1 MQDLVRQLLEP
12 FSSLPPPTTPLTSL
26 DESLMNASNEVSQ
39 IPPKLMV
46 GLSEAP
52 DDVPLCPLDEAAS
65 DDVKIQCANNLDT
78 RLRMIREMQNA
89 DTHETT
95 PEVRL
100 DTTPEIRLE
109 DAQSDSS
116 DDEEGSQ
123 QDAGSAPPSPALSV
137 SSNHSS
143 GSTTLLRSRTM
154 GAHPKHASALLR
166 LLYIHSCL
174 NPANQSPHIGSLL
187 VPVYSALVEE
197 VVPEDAAHAEAD
209 TFWLFEALV
218 SELADLND
226 ADGGRIWTK
235 QLSDCLYAAD
245 PELFE
250 DLVGAPAPMSR
261 CLTHAWAYS
270 K

>member
-1 MQDLVRQLLEP
+1 
-12 FSSLPPPTTPLTSL
+12 
-26 DESLMNASNEVSQ
+26 MNASNEFSQ
-39 IPPKLMV
+39 IPPKLMT

-52 DDVPLCPLDEAAS
+52 DDIPLCPLDEAAPG
-65 DDVKIQCANNLDT
+65 DVKVQCANNLDE
-78 RLRMIREMQNA
+78 RLRMMREMQNA
-89 DTHETT
+89 DTPETT

-116 DDEEGSQ
+116 DDEEESRQ
-123 QDAGSAPPSPALSV
+123 EAGSAPPSPALSV

-143 GSTTLLRSRTM
+143 GSTTLLRSRSM

-187 VPVYSALVEE
+187 VPVYTALVEE

-218 SELADLND
+218 SEFADLND
-226 ADGGRIWTK
+226 VDGATVWTK
-235 QLSDCLYAAD
+235 KLSDRLYAAD
-245 PELFE
+245 PELAE
-250 DLVGAPAPMSR
+250 DLVGLPQ
-261 CLTHAWAYS
+261 
-270 K
+270 